1 MSNEMEDWLK
11 IIKKDAKWW
20 LDRYPFLELNAMTV
34 VLGLKRIVTQQL
46 GQMNSLTDGL
56 MDSASRCV
64 INLWKRQAIMQMSGS
79 SYK

>member
-46 GQMNSLTDGL
+46 G
-56 MDSASRCV
+56 
-64 INLWKRQAIMQMSGS
+64 
-79 SYK
+79 